1 MPTTNKTTFAR
12 SVGGGPDPGSVVGN
26 LTKYSAPQPRTT
38 LFKTAPQPRTTLFK
52 TSTATQNFTQSSPG
66 VGGGWWSLGENVR
79 GCDLANLGVVT

>member
-26 LTKYSAPQPRTT
+26 LTKYS
-38 LFKTAPQPRTTLFK
+38 APQPRTTLFK

-79 GCDLANLGVVT
+79 GCDLANLGAVT